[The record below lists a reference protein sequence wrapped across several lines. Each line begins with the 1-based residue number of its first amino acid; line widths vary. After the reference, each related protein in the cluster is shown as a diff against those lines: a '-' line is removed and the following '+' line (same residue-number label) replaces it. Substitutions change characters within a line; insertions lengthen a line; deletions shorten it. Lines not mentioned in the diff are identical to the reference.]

1 MGKMH
6 KESNQQENADRYYI
20 LVEGATQALA
30 IFTYLRQGD
39 CPCRIAPTPHGA
51 QACCGTSIMIEP
63 SHREQAEQL
72 LHAHDAPAHESMI
85 KIENA
90 VSPHRD
96 RFC

>member
-1 MGKMH
+1 MCMD
-6 KESNQQENADRYYI
+6 NDQQENTDRYYI

-30 IFTYLRQGD
+30 LFAYLRQRE

-63 SHREQAEQL
+63 PHRERAEQL
-72 LHAHDAPAHESMI
+72 LQAHDAPAYESMI

-90 VSPHRD
+90 ISPHRD